1 MSDTPENMRG
11 TRTTHTRDTDTTNNT
26 TTAAHTQNNANALA
40 HQSSAQS
47 TSTPNDKTQPSL
59 ARRVQNSATGLAR
72 SAFQGAGSNAAQTL
86 SSATNGKSG
95 SFPTAS
101 SAGHASQDVLGSGA
115 LSASPGQSAQG
126 FGAGEAFR
134 GGQDTSG
141 SSQTQ
146 GGFEIPALN
155 EEDFQHVYGSSGLGL
170 EQGLEDVSAS
180 AGVNTQ
186 SSRESLQSSTTGN
199 WKGKQRA
206 QGPMQME
213 YTSTWERA
221 KANIHPEQS
230 EAAQHLDPADGA
242 AVVSLLSDTSF
253 DANFGGTYGDQDT
266 YLGANLDPDAA
277 PPPLTAE
284 EIKML
289 ESFRRQVAQEEGGIQ
304 PSQASL
310 SSFSLVPDIDTFLQ
324 ENGPAAYE
332 SVPAPTQTDLG
343 KSTSTPLRDAVLS
356 QLPGAEDWV
365 SVHERYHDEVWGYL
379 RPALEAAQKEIE
391 EQTEIGDEGDGPAV
405 RRLKMIL
412 KHMKA

>member
-26 TTAAHTQNNANALA
+26 NTAAQTQANANAPA
-40 HQSSAQS
+40 NQSFTQSAS
-47 TSTPNDKTQPSL
+47 TVNDHTQPSL

-72 SAFQGAGSNAAQTL
+72 TAFQGASSNAAQTL
-86 SSATNGKSG
+86 SGATNGKSG
-95 SFPTAS
+95 TFPSAS
-101 SAGHASQDVLGSGA
+101 SAGYASQDVLGSGA
-115 LSASPGQSAQG
+115 LSASPGQSARG
-126 FGAGEAFR
+126 SSAGEAFR
-134 GGQDTSG
+134 SGQDTTG

-146 GGFEIPALN
+146 GGFEIPALS
-155 EEDFQHVYGSSGLGL
+155 EEEFQNAYGSGALGA

-206 QGPMQME
+206 QDPRQME
-213 YTSTWERA
+213 YTTAWERA
-221 KANIHPEQS
+221 NTNTHPEQT
-230 EAAQHLDPADGA
+230 EAAQHMNPADGA

-253 DANFGGTYGDQDT
+253 DANFGGAYGEQDA
-266 YLGANLDPDAA
+266 YPGADLDPDAA

-289 ESFRRQVAQEEGGIQ
+289 ESFRRQIAQEESGVL
-304 PSQASL
+304 PSQAPL
-310 SSFSLVPDIDTFLQ
+310 SSFSLVPDIDTFLR
-324 ENGPAAYE
+324 ENDPAA
-332 SVPAPTQTDLG
+332 SAPATKQMDLG
-343 KSTSTPLRDAVLS
+343 RSTSTPLRDAVLS

-365 SVHERYHDEVWGYL
+365 GVHERYHDEVWGYL

-391 EQTEIGDEGDGPAV
+391 EKNEMGDDGDGPAV

>member
-26 TTAAHTQNNANALA
+26 KTAAQTHANAKAPA

-47 TSTPNDKTQPSL
+47 ASTPNDQSHSSL

-72 SAFQGAGSNAAQTL
+72 SAFQGASSNAAQTL

-95 SFPTAS
+95 SFPSAS
-101 SAGHASQDVLGSGA
+101 SAGYASQDVLGSGA
-115 LSASPGQSAQG
+115 LSASSGQSARG
-126 FGAGEAFR
+126 PGTREAFR

-141 SSQTQ
+141 LSQTQ
-146 GGFEIPALN
+146 GGFEIPALS
-155 EEDFQHVYGSSGLGL
+155 EEEFQNVYGSGAL
-170 EQGLEDVSAS
+170 EPQQGLENVSAS
-180 AGVNTQ
+180 TGVNTQ
-186 SSRESLQSSTTGN
+186 SSRESLQNSTTGN

-206 QGPMQME
+206 QDPIQRE
-213 YTSTWERA
+213 YTTAWERA
-221 KANIHPEQS
+221 NTNTNSEQP
-230 EAAQHLDPADGA
+230 EAAKHMDPADGA

-253 DANFGGTYGDQDT
+253 DANFGGAYGEQDS
-266 YLGANLDPDAA
+266 YPGANLDPDAA

-289 ESFRRQVAQEEGGIQ
+289 ESFRRQIAQEEGGEQ
-304 PSQASL
+304 PSQAPL
-310 SSFSLVPDIDTFLQ
+310 SSFSLIPDIDTFLRD
-324 ENGPAAYE
+324 NDPAAYA
-332 SVPAPTQTDLG
+332 PAPTQPDLG
-343 KSTSTPLRDAVLS
+343 RSTSTPLRDAVLS
-356 QLPGAEDWV
+356 QLPGADEWV

-391 EQTEIGDEGDGPAV
+391 EKNEIDDGDGPAV

>member
-26 TTAAHTQNNANALA
+26 NTAAQTQADANAPA
-40 HQSSAQS
+40 HQSSARSAS
-47 TSTPNDKTQPSL
+47 TLNDQTQPSL
-59 ARRVQNSATGLAR
+59 TRRVQNSASGLAR

-95 SFPTAS
+95 SFPSAS
-101 SAGHASQDVLGSGA
+101 SAAYASQDVLGSGA
-115 LSASPGQSAQG
+115 LSASPGQSARRPG
-126 FGAGEAFR
+126 VGDGFR
-134 GGQDTSG
+134 GGQDTG
-141 SSQTQ
+141 KLSQTQ
-146 GGFEIPALN
+146 GGFEIPTLS
-155 EEDFQHVYGSSGLGL
+155 EEEFQQVYGSGALRP
-170 EQGLEDVSAS
+170 EQGLEDASAS
-180 AGVNTQ
+180 VGVNTQ

-206 QGPMQME
+206 QDPIQME
-213 YTSTWERA
+213 YSTAWERA
-221 KANIHPEQS
+221 NASTNPDQM
-230 EAAQHLDPADGA
+230 EAAQHMNPADGA

-253 DANFGGTYGDQDT
+253 DADFGGAYGEQDE
-266 YLGANLDPDAA
+266 YPGVDLDPDAA

-289 ESFRRQVAQEEGGIQ
+289 ESFRRQIAQEEGGIQ
-304 PSQASL
+304 PSQAPL
-310 SSFSLVPDIDTFLQ
+310 SSLSLVPDIDTFLR
-324 ENGPAAYE
+324 ENDPAAYA
-332 SVPAPTQTDLG
+332 PAPTQTDLA
-343 KSTSTPLRDAVLS
+343 KPTAMPLRDAVLS

-365 SVHERYHDEVWGYL
+365 GVHERYHDEVWGYI

-391 EQTEIGDEGDGPAV
+391 EKNEMGDDGDGPAV